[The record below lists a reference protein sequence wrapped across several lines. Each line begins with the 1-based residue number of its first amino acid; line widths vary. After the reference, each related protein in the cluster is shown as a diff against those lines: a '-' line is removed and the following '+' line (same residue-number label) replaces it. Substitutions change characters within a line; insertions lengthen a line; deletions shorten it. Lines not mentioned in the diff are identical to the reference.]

1 MRELWIPE
9 KSNRQMYCK
18 LISPLI
24 FSIVGTGAGAG
35 ASVDIGTGFGVSGAG
50 AGTGAD
56 AGIGVGA
63 GAGAGAD
70 VGVGF
75 GVVAVGGVFDAAAG
89 VAVVGVGGAF
99 VLNIIS
105 LSALSV
111 SWPSF
116 SICEGLFI
124 CHNILNLGFQGRFPV
139 KVKLVTIIL
148 RCIERLLLLNFVF
161 NLTQRSVKHI
171 T

>member
-18 LISPLI
+18 LNSPLI

-63 GAGAGAD
+63 GAGAD

-75 GVVAVGGVFDAAAG
+75 GVVAVGGVFDAGAG
-89 VAVVGVGGAF
+89 VAVVGGAF

-161 NLTQRSVKHI
+161 NLT
-171 T
+171 